1 MTKIDLQN
9 LSKINIARARL
20 DAAIV
25 RVEKALTDKSLAGS
39 VADSN
44 IKSLETLETEINVL
58 RRENARLKLLNEKVS
73 GRLDVIIGQLKNHIE
88 DS

>member
-1 MTKIDLQN
+1 VTKIDLQN

-73 GRLDVIIGQLKNHIE
+73 
-88 DS
+88 